1 MRRGGVK
8 VVSRNKIHLRAN
20 NRFII
25 IKKILSMKKK
35 LLMYTNYFYPEVAT
49 TGQILTELAEGL
61 SKTFDVT
68 VICEVPSYAMP
79 LEDKYKT
86 QKYYF
91 EKYNGMSV
99 VRVRVPEVD
108 KQSKL
113 SRVKYILTYFFNCIG
128 ATRKLG
134 KFDLVFTVTQPP
146 VLGGILGTIGKWM
159 TGGKLMYQIM
169 DFNPEQTIAVN
180 YAGNKAIL
188 SAMMWWDKRS
198 CRKSDV
204 VVTLGRDMQ
213 ETLQKRFEGEKV
225 PNNVVI
231 NNWIDET
238 KIFPLS
244 KDDEKVMAFKKEY
257 GLEGKFV
264 IMTSGNI
271 GLYYDFEN
279 ILKIMEEYKNDDEI
293 VFAFVGDGLVKPKL
307 QEYAK
312 EHGLQNVVFIPFQKK
327 EDLNYSLNA
336 ADVHIVTN
344 AKGIKGV
351 SVPSKIYGILA
362 VNKPIW
368 GILEKGSE
376 AWRIIEDSQCG
387 VLVEAGDYE
396 KMSSSLSDIIDERER
411 FVERYSTG
419 RDYLMKHLTKE
430 KSIEA
435 YRDALLDILKK

>member
-1 MRRGGVK
+1 
-8 VVSRNKIHLRAN
+8 
-20 NRFII
+20 
-25 IKKILSMKKK
+25 MKKSI
-35 LLMYTNYFYPEVAT
+35 LMYTNYFYPEVAT

-61 SKTFDVT
+61 ADTFDVT
-68 VICEVPSYAMP
+68 VVCEVPSYAMP

-91 EKYNGMSV
+91 EEYKGIKV
-99 VRVRVPEVD
+99 VRVRVPEVN

-113 SRVKYILTYFFNCIG
+113 SRVKYILSYFLNCIG
-128 ATRKLG
+128 ATRKIG

-146 VLGGILGTIGKWM
+146 VLGGILGTIGKWL

-180 YAGNKAIL
+180 YAGNKLIL
-188 SAMMWWDKRS
+188 GAMMWFDKRS

-213 ETLQKRFEGEKV
+213 ETLFNRFDGKNV

-238 KIFPLS
+238 KIYPLPA
-244 KDDEKVMAFKKEY
+244 DDDKVMAFKKEY
-257 GLEGKFV
+257 GLDGKFV

-279 ILKIMEEYKNDDEI
+279 ILKIMEEHKENRDV

-307 QEYAK
+307 QAYAE
-312 EHGLQNVVFIPFQKK
+312 EHQLTNVVFIPFQKK

-376 AWRIIEDSQCG
+376 AWRIVEDSRCG
-387 VLVEAGDYE
+387 VLIEAGDYD
-396 KMSSSLSDIIDERER
+396 KMRISLADIINNREE
-411 FVERYSTG
+411 FVKKHSTG
-419 RDYLMKHLTKE
+419 RDYLMKHLTKQQ
-430 KSIEA
+430 SIDA
-435 YRDALLDILKK
+435 YRDALLSIL

>member
-1 MRRGGVK
+1 
-8 VVSRNKIHLRAN
+8 
-20 NRFII
+20 
-25 IKKILSMKKK
+25 MKKK

-61 SKTFDVT
+61 TDTFDVT
-68 VICEVPSYAMP
+68 VICEIPSYAQAID
-79 LEDKYKT
+79 EKYKT
-86 QKYYF
+86 KRFYF
-91 EKYNGMSV
+91 EEYKGMKV
-99 VRVRVPEVD
+99 IRVRVPEVN
-108 KQSKL
+108 KQSKV
-113 SRVKYILTYFFNCIG
+113 SRVKYILSYFFNCIG
-128 ATRKLG
+128 ATFKAG

-146 VLGGILGTIGKWM
+146 ILGGLLGVIGKM
-159 TGGKLMYQIM
+159 ATRGKLMYQIM

-180 YAGNKAIL
+180 YAGNRMVL
-188 SAMMWWDKRS
+188 RAMMWFDKLN
-198 CRKSDV
+198 CRTSDV

-213 ETLQKRFEGEKV
+213 ETLYKRFKNKNV

-238 KIFPLS
+238 KVYPLEHS
-244 KDDEKVMAFKKEY
+244 DERVAAFRKQY

-279 ILKIMEEYKNDDEI
+279 LLKIMAKFKDEKDV

-307 QEYAK
+307 QEYVEK
-312 EHGLQNVVFIPFQKK
+312 HQLTNVVFAPFQKK

-344 AKGIKGV
+344 ALGVKGV

-368 GILEKGSE
+368 GILEKDSE
-376 AWRIIEDSQCG
+376 AWRIIKDSNCG
-387 VLVEAGDYE
+387 ILAEAANYE
-396 KMSSSLSDIIDERER
+396 QIEETLRTVIAEKEK
-411 FVERYSTG
+411 FVEKHSTG
-419 RDYLMKHLTKE
+419 RAYLEAHLTKNQ
-430 KSIEA
+430 SIDA
-435 YRDALLDILKK
+435 YRKALLDILKK

>member
-1 MRRGGVK
+1 
-8 VVSRNKIHLRAN
+8 
-20 NRFII
+20 
-25 IKKILSMKKK
+25 MKKK

-61 SKTFDVT
+61 TYTFDVT
-68 VICEVPSYAMP
+68 VICEIPSYAQAID
-79 LEDKYKT
+79 EKYKT
-86 QKYYF
+86 KRFYF
-91 EKYNGMSV
+91 EEYKGMKV
-99 VRVRVPEVD
+99 IRVRVPEVN
-108 KQSKL
+108 KQSKV
-113 SRVKYILTYFFNCIG
+113 SRVKYILSYFFNCIG
-128 ATRKLG
+128 ATFKAG

-146 VLGGILGTIGKWM
+146 ILGGLLGVIGKM
-159 TGGKLMYQIM
+159 VTRGKLMYQIM

-180 YAGNKAIL
+180 YAGNKMVL
-188 SAMMWWDKRS
+188 GAMMWFDKLS
-198 CRKSDV
+198 CRFSDV

-213 ETLQKRFEGEKV
+213 ETLYKRFKNKNV

-238 KIFPLS
+238 KVYPLEHS
-244 KDDEKVMAFKKEY
+244 DERVAAFRKQY

-279 ILKIMEEYKNDDEI
+279 LLKIMAMFKDEKDV

-307 QEYAK
+307 QEYVEK
-312 EHGLQNVVFIPFQKK
+312 HQLTNVVFAPFQKK

-344 AKGIKGV
+344 ALGVKGV

-376 AWRIIEDSQCG
+376 AWRIIKDSNCG
-387 VLVEAGDYE
+387 ILAEAANYE
-396 KMSSSLSDIIDERER
+396 QIEETLRTVIAEKEK
-411 FVERYSTG
+411 FVEKHSTG
-419 RDYLMKHLTKE
+419 RAYLEAHLTKNQ
-430 KSIEA
+430 SIDA
-435 YRDALLDILKK
+435 YRKALLDILKK

>member
-1 MRRGGVK
+1 
-8 VVSRNKIHLRAN
+8 
-20 NRFII
+20 
-25 IKKILSMKKK
+25 MKKK

-61 SKTFDVT
+61 TDTFDVT
-68 VICEVPSYAMP
+68 VICEIPSYAQAID
-79 LEDKYKT
+79 EKYKT
-86 QKYYF
+86 KRFYF
-91 EKYNGMSV
+91 EEYKGMKV
-99 VRVRVPEVD
+99 IRVRVPEVN
-108 KQSKL
+108 KQSKV
-113 SRVKYILTYFFNCIG
+113 SRVKYILSYFFNCIG
-128 ATRKLG
+128 ATFKAG

-146 VLGGILGTIGKWM
+146 ILGGLLGVIGKM
-159 TGGKLMYQIM
+159 VTRGKLMYQIM

-180 YAGNKAIL
+180 YAGNKMML
-188 SAMMWWDKRS
+188 GAMMWFDKLS
-198 CRKSDV
+198 CRFSDV

-213 ETLQKRFEGEKV
+213 ETLYKRFKNKNV

-238 KIFPLS
+238 KVYPLEHS
-244 KDDEKVMAFKKEY
+244 DERVAAFRKQY

-279 ILKIMEEYKNDDEI
+279 LLKIMAMFKDEKDV
-293 VFAFVGDGLVKPKL
+293 VFAFVGDGLVKPKV
-307 QEYAK
+307 QEYVEK
-312 EHGLQNVVFIPFQKK
+312 HQLTNVVFAPFQKK

-344 AKGIKGV
+344 ALGVKGV

-376 AWRIIEDSQCG
+376 AWRIIKDSNCG
-387 VLVEAGDYE
+387 ILAEAANYE
-396 KMSSSLSDIIDERER
+396 QIEETLRTVIAEKEK
-411 FVERYSTG
+411 FVEKHSTG
-419 RDYLMKHLTKE
+419 RAYLEDHLTKNQ
-430 KSIEA
+430 SIDA
-435 YRDALLDILKK
+435 YRKALLDILKK

>member
-1 MRRGGVK
+1 
-8 VVSRNKIHLRAN
+8 
-20 NRFII
+20 
-25 IKKILSMKKK
+25 MKKS

-61 SKTFDVT
+61 SETFDVT
-68 VICEVPSYAMP
+68 VVCEVPSYAMP

-91 EKYNGMSV
+91 EEYKGLKV
-99 VRVRVPEVD
+99 VRVRVPEVN
-108 KQSKL
+108 KQSKK
-113 SRVKYILTYFFNCIG
+113 SRIKYILSYFFNCIG

-146 VLGGILGTIGKWM
+146 VLGGILGVIGKRI

-169 DFNPEQTIAVN
+169 DFNPEQTIAVK
-180 YAGNKAIL
+180 YAGNKL
-188 SAMMWWDKRS
+188 VLNAMMWWDKRS
-198 CRKSDV
+198 CRKSDI

-213 ETLQKRFEGEKV
+213 ETLLKRFEGKKV

-231 NNWIDET
+231 NNWIDE
-238 KIFPLS
+238 KAIYPLS
-244 KDDEKVMAFKKEY
+244 MEDEKVMTFRKQY

-279 ILKIMEEYKNDDEI
+279 ILKIMEEHKDNKEV
-293 VFAFVGDGLVKPKL
+293 VFMFVGDGLVKPKL
-307 QEYAK
+307 QAYAEEK
-312 EHGLQNVVFIPFQKK
+312 QLKNVVFAPFQKK
-327 EDLNYSLNA
+327 EDLIFSLNA

-376 AWRIIEDSQCG
+376 AWRIIEDSKCG
-387 VLVEAGDYE
+387 VLVEAGDYDGMRNSLNE
-396 KMSSSLSDIIDERER
+396 IIKDGKM
-411 FVERYSTG
+411 FVDRYSTG
-419 RDYLMKHLTKE
+419 REYLMQHLTKE
-430 KSIEA
+430 KSIDA
-435 YRDALLDILKK
+435 YRDALLSIL

>member
-1 MRRGGVK
+1 
-8 VVSRNKIHLRAN
+8 
-20 NRFII
+20 
-25 IKKILSMKKK
+25 MKKK

-61 SKTFDVT
+61 TDTFDVT
-68 VICEVPSYAMP
+68 VICEIPSYAQAID
-79 LEDKYKT
+79 EKYKT
-86 QKYYF
+86 KRFYF
-91 EKYNGMSV
+91 EEYKGMKV
-99 VRVRVPEVD
+99 IRVRVPEVN
-108 KQSKL
+108 KQSKV
-113 SRVKYILTYFFNCIG
+113 SRVKYILSYFFNCIG
-128 ATRKLG
+128 ATFKAG

-146 VLGGILGTIGKWM
+146 ILGGLLGVIGKM
-159 TGGKLMYQIM
+159 TTRGKLMYQIM

-180 YAGNKAIL
+180 YAANRMVL
-188 SAMMWWDKRS
+188 RAMMWFDKLS
-198 CRKSDV
+198 CRTSDV

-213 ETLQKRFEGEKV
+213 ETLYKRFKNKNV

-238 KIFPLS
+238 KVYPLEHS
-244 KDDEKVMAFKKEY
+244 DERVAAFRKQY

-279 ILKIMEEYKNDDEI
+279 LLKIMAKFKDEKDV

-307 QEYAK
+307 QEYVEK
-312 EHGLQNVVFIPFQKK
+312 HQLTNVVFAPFQKK

-344 AKGIKGV
+344 ALGVKGV

-368 GILEKGSE
+368 GILEKDSE
-376 AWRIIEDSQCG
+376 AWRIIKDSNCG
-387 VLVEAGDYE
+387 ILAEAANYE
-396 KMSSSLSDIIDERER
+396 QIEETLRTVIAEKEK
-411 FVERYSTG
+411 FVEKHSTG
-419 RDYLMKHLTKE
+419 RAYLEAHLTKNQ
-430 KSIEA
+430 SIDA
-435 YRDALLDILKK
+435 YRKALLDILKK

>member
-1 MRRGGVK
+1 
-8 VVSRNKIHLRAN
+8 
-20 NRFII
+20 
-25 IKKILSMKKK
+25 MKKK

-49 TGQILTELAEGL
+49 IGQILTELAEGL
-61 SKTFDVT
+61 TDTFDVT
-68 VICEVPSYAMP
+68 VICEIPSYAQAID
-79 LEDKYKT
+79 EKYKT
-86 QKYYF
+86 KRFYF
-91 EKYNGMSV
+91 EEYKGMKV
-99 VRVRVPEVD
+99 IRVRVPEVN
-108 KQSKL
+108 KQSKV
-113 SRVKYILTYFFNCIG
+113 SRVKYILSYFFDCIG
-128 ATRKLG
+128 ATFKAG

-146 VLGGILGTIGKWM
+146 ILGGLLGVIGKM
-159 TGGKLMYQIM
+159 VTRGKLMYQIM

-180 YAGNKAIL
+180 YAGNKMVL
-188 SAMMWWDKRS
+188 GAMMWFDKLS
-198 CRKSDV
+198 CRFSDV

-213 ETLQKRFEGEKV
+213 ETLYKRFKNKNV

-238 KIFPLS
+238 KVYPLEHS
-244 KDDEKVMAFKKEY
+244 DERVAAFRKQY

-279 ILKIMEEYKNDDEI
+279 LLKIMAMFKDEKDV

-307 QEYAK
+307 QEYVEK
-312 EHGLQNVVFIPFQKK
+312 HQLTNVVFAPFQKK

-344 AKGIKGV
+344 ALGVKGV

-376 AWRIIEDSQCG
+376 AWRIIKDSNCG
-387 VLVEAGDYE
+387 ILAEAANYE
-396 KMSSSLSDIIDERER
+396 QIEETLRTVIAEKEK
-411 FVERYSTG
+411 FVEKHSTG
-419 RDYLMKHLTKE
+419 RAYLEAHLTKNQ
-430 KSIEA
+430 SIDA
-435 YRDALLDILKK
+435 YRKALLDILKK

>member
-1 MRRGGVK
+1 MR
-8 VVSRNKIHLRAN
+8 
-20 NRFII
+20 
-25 IKKILSMKKK
+25 KK

-61 SKTFDVT
+61 SETFEIT
-68 VICEVPSYAMP
+68 VICEIPSYAQAID
-79 LEDKYKT
+79 EKYKI
-86 QKYYF
+86 KRFYF
-91 EKYNGMSV
+91 EEYKGIKV
-99 VRVRVPEVD
+99 IRVRVPEVN
-108 KQSKL
+108 KQSKV
-113 SRVKYILTYFFNCIG
+113 SRVKYILSYFFNCIG
-128 ATRKLG
+128 ATCKVG

-146 VLGGILGTIGKWM
+146 ILGGLLGIIGKM
-159 TGGKLMYQIM
+159 VTRGKLMYQIM

-180 YAGNKAIL
+180 YAGNKIIIG
-188 SAMMWWDKRS
+188 AMMWFDKLS
-198 CRKSDV
+198 CRFSDV

-213 ETLQKRFEGEKV
+213 ETLYKRFNNKKI
-225 PNNVVI
+225 PANVVI

-238 KIFPLS
+238 KIYPLEFS
-244 KDDEKVMAFKKEY
+244 NERVSAFRKQY

-279 ILKIMEEYKNDDEI
+279 LLKIMTKFKDEKEV
-293 VFAFVGDGLVKPKL
+293 VFLFVGDGLVKPKL
-307 QEYAK
+307 QEYVK
-312 EHGLQNVVFIPFQKK
+312 EHRLQNVIFAPFQKK

-344 AKGIKGV
+344 ALGVKGV

-376 AWRIIEDSQCG
+376 AWRIIEDSNCG
-387 VLVEAGDYE
+387 ILAEAANYE
-396 KMSSSLSDIIDERER
+396 QIENTLKQVIAEKDKFIKEH
-411 FVERYSTG
+411 STG
-419 RDYLMKHLTKE
+419 RSYLESYLGKS
-430 KSIEA
+430 KSIKA

>member
-1 MRRGGVK
+1 
-8 VVSRNKIHLRAN
+8 
-20 NRFII
+20 
-25 IKKILSMKKK
+25 MKKK

-61 SKTFDVT
+61 SDTFDIT
-68 VICEVPSYAMP
+68 VICEVPSYAQK
-79 LEDKYKT
+79 LEEKYKT
-86 QKYYF
+86 QRFYF
-91 EKYNGMSV
+91 EEYNNLKV

-113 SRVKYILTYFFNCIG
+113 SRIKYILTYFFNCIG
-128 ATRKLG
+128 ATRKVG

-146 VLGGILGTIGKWM
+146 ILGGILGTIGKKI

-180 YAGNKAIL
+180 YAGNRLVL

-213 ETLQKRFEGEKV
+213 ETLYSRFKNEKV
-225 PNNVVI
+225 PNNIVI

-238 KIFPLS
+238 AIYPLS
-244 KDDEKVMAFKKEY
+244 ANDEKVMAFRKSH
-257 GLEGKFV
+257 GLMDKFV

-279 ILKIMEEYKNDDEI
+279 ILRIMGNFKDDSS
-293 VFAFVGDGLVKPKL
+293 VAFVFVGDGLVKPRL
-307 QEYAK
+307 QTYAK
-312 EHGLQNVVFIPFQKK
+312 EHELNNVVFIPFQEKK
-327 EDLNYSLNA
+327 DLIYSLNA

-344 AKGIKGV
+344 AKGVKGV

-376 AWRIIEDSQCG
+376 AWRIVEDSNCG
-387 VLVEAGDYE
+387 LLVEAGDYE
-396 KMSSSLSDIIDERER
+396 SMEKSLREIIKLKQD
-411 FVERYSTG
+411 FVTRHSTG
-419 RDYLMKHLTKE
+419 RTFLLNGLTK
-430 KSIEA
+430 KQSIDA
-435 YRDALLDILKK
+435 YRKALQDLLEK

>member
-1 MRRGGVK
+1 
-8 VVSRNKIHLRAN
+8 
-20 NRFII
+20 
-25 IKKILSMKKK
+25 
-35 LLMYTNYFYPEVAT
+35 MYTNYFYPEVAT

-61 SKTFDVT
+61 SESFDVT
-68 VICEVPSYAMP
+68 VVCEVPSYAMP

-91 EKYNGMSV
+91 EKYKGLKV
-99 VRVRVPEVD
+99 VRVRVPEVN
-108 KQSKL
+108 KQSKK
-113 SRVKYILTYFFNCIG
+113 SRIKYILSYFFNCIG

-146 VLGGILGTIGKWM
+146 VLGGILGVIGKRI

-169 DFNPEQTIAVN
+169 DFNPEQTIAVK
-180 YAGNKAIL
+180 YAGNKL
-188 SAMMWWDKRS
+188 VLNAMMWWDKRS

-213 ETLQKRFEGEKV
+213 ETLLKRFEGKKV

-231 NNWIDET
+231 NNWIDE
-238 KIFPLS
+238 KAIHPLPM
-244 KDDEKVMAFKKEY
+244 DDEKVMAFRKQY

-279 ILKIMEEYKNDDEI
+279 ILKIMEEHKDKKEI
-293 VFAFVGDGLVKPKL
+293 VFMFVGDGLVKPKL
-307 QEYAK
+307 QAYAQEK
-312 EHGLQNVVFIPFQKK
+312 QLNNVIFAPFQKK
-327 EDLNYSLNA
+327 EDLIFSLNA

-376 AWRIIEDSQCG
+376 AWRIIEDSKCG
-387 VLVEAGDYE
+387 VLVEAGDYDGMRNSLNE
-396 KMSSSLSDIIDERER
+396 IIKDGKM
-411 FVERYSTG
+411 FVDRCSTG
-419 RDYLMKHLTKE
+419 REYLMQHLTKE
-430 KSIEA
+430 KSINA
-435 YRDALLDILKK
+435 YRDALLSLL

>member
-1 MRRGGVK
+1 
-8 VVSRNKIHLRAN
+8 
-20 NRFII
+20 
-25 IKKILSMKKK
+25 MKKS

-61 SKTFDVT
+61 SETFDVT
-68 VICEVPSYAMP
+68 VVCEVPSYAMP

-91 EKYNGMSV
+91 EEYKGLKV
-99 VRVRVPEVD
+99 VRVRVPEVN
-108 KQSKL
+108 KQSKK
-113 SRVKYILTYFFNCIG
+113 SRIKYILSYFFNCIG

-146 VLGGILGTIGKWM
+146 VLGGILGVIGKRI

-169 DFNPEQTIAVN
+169 DFNPEQTIAVK
-180 YAGNKAIL
+180 YAGNKLVL

-213 ETLQKRFEGEKV
+213 ETLLKRFEGKKV

-231 NNWIDET
+231 NNWIDE
-238 KIFPLS
+238 KAIHPLPM
-244 KDDEKVMAFKKEY
+244 DEEKVMAFRKQY

-279 ILKIMEEYKNDDEI
+279 ILKIMEEHKDNKEI
-293 VFAFVGDGLVKPKL
+293 VFMFVGDGLVKPKL
-307 QEYAK
+307 QAYAQEK
-312 EHGLQNVVFIPFQKK
+312 QLNNVIFAPFQKK
-327 EDLNYSLNA
+327 EDLIFSLNA

-376 AWRIIEDSQCG
+376 AWRIIEDSKCG
-387 VLVEAGDYE
+387 VLVEAGDYDGMRNSLNE
-396 KMSSSLSDIIDERER
+396 IIKDGKM
-411 FVERYSTG
+411 FVDRCSTG
-419 RDYLMKHLTKE
+419 REYLMQHLTKE
-430 KSIEA
+430 KSINA
-435 YRDALLDILKK
+435 YRDALLSLL

>member
-1 MRRGGVK
+1 
-8 VVSRNKIHLRAN
+8 
-20 NRFII
+20 
-25 IKKILSMKKK
+25 MKKK

-61 SKTFDVT
+61 SETFDVT
-68 VICEVPSYAMP
+68 VVCEVPSYAMP

-86 QKYYF
+86 QKYYY
-91 EKYNGMSV
+91 EEYKGIKV
-99 VRVRVPEVD
+99 VRVRVPEVN

-113 SRVKYILTYFFNCIG
+113 RRVKYILSYFFNCIG

-146 VLGGILGTIGKWM
+146 VLGGILGTIGKWL

-180 YAGNKAIL
+180 YAGNKL
-188 SAMMWWDKRS
+188 VLGAMMWFDKRS

-213 ETLQKRFEGEKV
+213 ETLINRFNGKDV

-238 KIFPLS
+238 KIYPLPV
-244 KDDEKVMAFKKEY
+244 DDEKVMAFKKEY

-279 ILKIMEEYKNDDEI
+279 ILKIMEEHKDNPEV
-293 VFAFVGDGLVKPKL
+293 VFTFVGDGLVKPKL
-307 QEYAK
+307 QAYAEK
-312 EHGLQNVVFIPFQKK
+312 HHLKNVVFIPFQKK

-344 AKGIKGV
+344 AKGIKGI

-376 AWRIIEDSQCG
+376 AWRIVEDSQCG
-387 VLVEAGDYE
+387 VLVEAGNYDE
-396 KMSSSLSDIIDERER
+396 MRSSLADIINNRDE
-411 FVERYSTG
+411 FVKKHSTG
-419 RDYLMKHLTKE
+419 RDYLMKHLTKQQ
-430 KSIEA
+430 SIDA
-435 YRDALLDILKK
+435 YRDALLSIL

>member
-1 MRRGGVK
+1 M
-8 VVSRNKIHLRAN
+8 
-20 NRFII
+20 
-25 IKKILSMKKK
+25 KK

-61 SKTFDVT
+61 SETFDVT
-68 VICEVPSYAMP
+68 VVCEVPSYAMP
-79 LEDKYKT
+79 LEDKYKIH
-86 QKYYF
+86 KYYF
-91 EKYNGMSV
+91 EEYKGMKV
-99 VRVRVPEVD
+99 VRVRVPEVN
-108 KQSKL
+108 KQSKI
-113 SRVKYILTYFFNCIG
+113 SRVKYILSYFFNCIG

-146 VLGGILGTIGKWM
+146 VLGGILGTIGKKL

-180 YAGNKAIL
+180 YAGNKL
-188 SAMMWWDKRS
+188 VLNAMMWWDKRS

-213 ETLQKRFEGEKV
+213 ETLVKRFEGEKI
-225 PNNVVI
+225 PHNVVI
-231 NNWIDET
+231 NNWIDEE
-238 KIFPLS
+238 KIFPLP
-244 KDDEKVMAFKKEY
+244 KYDEKVLAFKKEY
-257 GLEGKFV
+257 GLEEKFV

-279 ILKIMEEYKNDDEI
+279 ILRIMGGHKDNKEV
-293 VFAFVGDGLVKPKL
+293 VFAFVGDGLVKPRL

-312 EHGLQNVVFIPFQKK
+312 MYNLQNVVFIPFQKK
-327 EDLNYSLNA
+327 EELNYSLNA

-368 GILEKGSE
+368 GILENGSE
-376 AWRIIEDSQCG
+376 AWRIVEDSKCG
-387 VLVEAGDYE
+387 VLVEAGDYDGMRESLNELLKNKEEFLE
-396 KMSSSLSDIIDERER
+396 K
-411 FVERYSTG
+411 YSTG
-419 RDYLMKHLTKE
+419 REYLMNNLTKE
-430 KSIEA
+430 KSINA
-435 YRDALLDILKK
+435 YRDALLNIL

>member
-1 MRRGGVK
+1 
-8 VVSRNKIHLRAN
+8 
-20 NRFII
+20 
-25 IKKILSMKKK
+25 MKKK

-61 SKTFDVT
+61 TDTFDVT
-68 VICEVPSYAMP
+68 VICEIPSYAQAID
-79 LEDKYKT
+79 EKYKT
-86 QKYYF
+86 KRFYF
-91 EKYNGMSV
+91 EEYKGMKV
-99 VRVRVPEVD
+99 IRVRVPEVN
-108 KQSKL
+108 KQSKV
-113 SRVKYILTYFFNCIG
+113 SRVKYILSYFFNCIG
-128 ATRKLG
+128 ATFKAG

-146 VLGGILGTIGKWM
+146 ILGGLLGVIGKIATM
-159 TGGKLMYQIM
+159 GKLMYQIM

-180 YAGNKAIL
+180 YAGNRMVL
-188 SAMMWWDKRS
+188 GAMMWFDKLS
-198 CRKSDV
+198 CRFSDV

-213 ETLQKRFEGEKV
+213 ETLYKRFKSKNV

-238 KIFPLS
+238 KVYPLELS
-244 KDDEKVMAFKKEY
+244 DENVAAFRKQY
-257 GLEGKFV
+257 GMEGKFV

-279 ILKIMEEYKNDDEI
+279 LLKIMAKFKEEKDV

-307 QEYAK
+307 QEYVEK
-312 EHGLQNVVFIPFQKK
+312 HHLTNVVFAPFQKK

-344 AKGIKGV
+344 ALGVKGV

-376 AWRIIEDSQCG
+376 AWRIIKDSNCG
-387 VLVEAGDYE
+387 ILAEAANYE
-396 KMSSSLSDIIDERER
+396 QIEETLRTVIAEKEK
-411 FVERYSTG
+411 FVEKHSTG
-419 RDYLMKHLTKE
+419 RAYLEAHLTKNQ
-430 KSIEA
+430 SIDA
-435 YRDALLDILKK
+435 YRKALLDILKK

>member
-1 MRRGGVK
+1 M
-8 VVSRNKIHLRAN
+8 
-20 NRFII
+20 
-25 IKKILSMKKK
+25 KK

-61 SKTFDVT
+61 SETFDVT
-68 VICEVPSYAMP
+68 VVCEVPSYAMP
-79 LEDKYKT
+79 LEDKYKIH
-86 QKYYF
+86 KYYF
-91 EKYNGMSV
+91 EEYKGMKV
-99 VRVRVPEVD
+99 VRVRVPEVN
-108 KQSKL
+108 KQSKI
-113 SRVKYILTYFFNCIG
+113 SRVKYILSYFFNCIG

-146 VLGGILGTIGKWM
+146 VLGGILGTIGKKL

-180 YAGNKAIL
+180 YAGNKL
-188 SAMMWWDKRS
+188 VLNAMMWWDKRS

-213 ETLQKRFEGEKV
+213 ETLVKRFEGEKI
-225 PNNVVI
+225 PHNVVI
-231 NNWIDET
+231 NNWIDEE
-238 KIFPLS
+238 KIFPLP
-244 KDDEKVMAFKKEY
+244 KYDEKVMAFKKEY
-257 GLEGKFV
+257 GLEEKFV

-279 ILKIMEEYKNDDEI
+279 ILRIMGGHKDNKEV
-293 VFAFVGDGLVKPKL
+293 VFAFVGDGLVKPRL

-312 EHGLQNVVFIPFQKK
+312 MYNLQNVVFIPFQKK
-327 EDLNYSLNA
+327 EELNYSLNA

-368 GILEKGSE
+368 GILENGSE
-376 AWRIIEDSQCG
+376 AWRIVEDSKCG
-387 VLVEAGDYE
+387 VLVEAGDYDGMRESLNELLKNKEEFLE
-396 KMSSSLSDIIDERER
+396 K
-411 FVERYSTG
+411 YSTG
-419 RDYLMKHLTKE
+419 REYLMNNLTKE
-430 KSIEA
+430 KSINA
-435 YRDALLDILKK
+435 YRDALLNIL

>member
-1 MRRGGVK
+1 
-8 VVSRNKIHLRAN
+8 
-20 NRFII
+20 
-25 IKKILSMKKK
+25 MKKK

-61 SKTFDVT
+61 TDTFDVT
-68 VICEVPSYAMP
+68 VICEIPSYAQAID
-79 LEDKYKT
+79 EKYKT
-86 QKYYF
+86 KRFYF
-91 EKYNGMSV
+91 EEYKGMKV
-99 VRVRVPEVD
+99 IRVRVPEVN
-108 KQSKL
+108 KQSKV
-113 SRVKYILTYFFNCIG
+113 SRVKYILSYFFNCIG
-128 ATRKLG
+128 ATFKAG

-146 VLGGILGTIGKWM
+146 ILGGLLGVIGKM
-159 TGGKLMYQIM
+159 ATRGKLMYQIM

-180 YAGNKAIL
+180 YAGNRMVL
-188 SAMMWWDKRS
+188 RAMMWFDKLS
-198 CRKSDV
+198 CRTSDV

-213 ETLQKRFEGEKV
+213 ETLYKRFKNKNV

-238 KIFPLS
+238 KVYPLEHS
-244 KDDEKVMAFKKEY
+244 DERVAAFRKQY

-279 ILKIMEEYKNDDEI
+279 LLKIMVKFKDEKDV

-307 QEYAK
+307 QEYVEK
-312 EHGLQNVVFIPFQKK
+312 HQLTNVVFAPFQKK

-344 AKGIKGV
+344 ALGVKGV

-368 GILEKGSE
+368 GILEKDSE
-376 AWRIIEDSQCG
+376 AWRIIKDSNCG
-387 VLVEAGDYE
+387 ILAEAANYE
-396 KMSSSLSDIIDERER
+396 QIEETLRTVIAEKEK
-411 FVERYSTG
+411 FVEKHSTG
-419 RDYLMKHLTKE
+419 RAYLEAHLTKNQ
-430 KSIEA
+430 SIDA
-435 YRDALLDILKK
+435 YRKALLDILKK